1 MPRRPER
8 TEEVILPIRLKLEA
22 TALRYLKATKQKHTH
37 VSRNAGLSK
46 NYLGSATSR
55 KEKETAPLDTW
66 LLLLLAAG
74 CTVVITVAGKDGF
87 IESVRCE
94 PLENSADNTRRNHE

>member
-1 MPRRPER
+1 
-8 TEEVILPIRLKLEA
+8 
-22 TALRYLKATKQKHTH
+22 
-37 VSRNAGLSK
+37 
-46 NYLGSATSR
+46 
-55 KEKETAPLDTW
+55 
-66 LLLLLAAG
+66 LLAAG